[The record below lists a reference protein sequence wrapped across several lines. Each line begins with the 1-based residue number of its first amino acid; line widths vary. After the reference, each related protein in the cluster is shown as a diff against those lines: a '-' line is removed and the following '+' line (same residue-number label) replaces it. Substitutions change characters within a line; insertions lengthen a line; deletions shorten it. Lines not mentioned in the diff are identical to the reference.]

1 MKFCPKCGAAVRSNQ
16 KFCGSCGAPLS
27 STPPQAQAA
36 WPPVQAR
43 RRKIRNIAVAVVLA
57 VVLLAVL
64 GITGWFLFLRP
75 DDATQPAAASGESSA
90 PVSGETT
97 QEAGLP
103 EERRL
108 YLENL
113 TATPGMTLT
122 VDGVATEYYE
132 AEDGRLYMDRN
143 LLTQTDML
151 LRVIVPDGSNYQ
163 TALALVSKPSN
174 PTASFGTM
182 TACEADGYNQP
193 DESYLDAMVS
203 VYYRSQLKAFN
214 TRQVADLRFSTD
226 LNDQSWTEAIT
237 MGAYDA
243 VAYDLEQSDMAY
255 STQGLGYGDGK
266 VTLNVAGHW
275 AGTNRESGAAE
286 SGTDYMTIQAIW
298 RDGIWQVDRCVPCS
312 EEDYNSGT
320 LQLSTH

>member
-1 MKFCPKCGAAVRSNQ
+1 MKYCPKCGAATRPNQ

-27 STPPQAQAA
+27 STPPQAQAS

-43 RRKIRNIAVAVVLA
+43 RRKIRNIVVAVVLA

-64 GITGWFLFLRP
+64 GVTGWFLFLRP
-75 DDATQPAAASGESSA
+75 DDTTQPAAASGESSTSLSTGIA
-90 PVSGETT
+90 PESDI
-97 QEAGLP
+97 P

-113 TATPGMTLT
+113 TAVSGMTLT
-122 VDGVATEYYE
+122 IDGVAAEYYE
-132 AEDGRLYMDRN
+132 AEDGRLYIDRD

-151 LRVIVPDGSNYQ
+151 LRAIVPDASDYQ
-163 TALALVSKPSN
+163 TTLALVSKPSN

-203 VYYRSQLKAFN
+203 VYYRSQLNAFN
-214 TRQVADLRFSTD
+214 TRQVEDLRFSTD

-243 VAYDLEQSDMAY
+243 VAYDLEQSDMNY

-275 AGTNRESGAAE
+275 VGTNRESGAAE
-286 SGTDYMTIQAIW
+286 SGTDYMTIQAVW
-298 RDGIWQVDRCVPCS
+298 RDGIWQVDRCVPCT
-312 EEDYNSGT
+312 EEDYKSGT

>member
-16 KFCGSCGAPLS
+16 KFCGACGAPLS

-43 RRKIRNIAVAVVLA
+43 HRKIRNIAVAVVLA

-64 GITGWFLFLRP
+64 GVTGWFLFLRP

-113 TATPGMTLT
+113 TAPPGMTLT
-122 VDGVATEYYE
+122 VDGVAAEYYE

-214 TRQVADLRFSTD
+214 TRQVEDLRFSTD

-298 RDGIWQVDRCVPCS
+298 RDGIWQVDRCVPCT

>member
-16 KFCGSCGAPLS
+16 KFCVSCGAPLS

-122 VDGVATEYYE
+122 VDGVAAEYYE

>member
-122 VDGVATEYYE
+122 VDGVAAEYYE

>member
-43 RRKIRNIAVAVVLA
+43 RRKIRNTAVAVVLA

-122 VDGVATEYYE
+122 VDGVAAEYYE

-298 RDGIWQVDRCVPCS
+298 RDGIWQVDRCVPCT